1 VPSHRRASRVLF
13 LLLLLGF
20 PLNARRCDIA
30 TLPGWPVLDRGEFA
44 TSVTLA
50 DVHPNPGPEAILVT
64 PQTLHIVDARGASLF
79 LTAPTPA
86 CFAP

>member
-1 VPSHRRASRVLF
+1 
-13 LLLLLGF
+13 
-20 PLNARRCDIA
+20 
-30 TLPGWPVLDRGEFA
+30 VLDRGEFA

-79 LTAPTPA
+79 FTAPTPA